1 MNRYYFQV
9 KGSNIFECI
18 WARSFVEAKQ
28 KAFYEYSSIWNQ
40 IEWVSVPDLSLKT
53 STLAPVL
60 ITE

>member
-9 KGSNIFECI
+9 KDSNIFECI
-18 WARSFVEAKQ
+18 WAKSFVEAKQ

-40 IEWVSVPDLSLKT
+40 IEWVSVPDLSSKV